1 MPGAIDGLPSFSM
14 EIKKLNRENGYNTP
28 KQVRKLMSRMLV
40 RYETLDIP
48 EVERVK
54 IGLQGAKWLG
64 DLMKTSALEARLT
77 KLEKTLAVAIALQ
90 NNARPRPWSQPP
102 EAEKTSHKGS

>member
-40 RYETLDIP
+40 RCETLDIP

-64 DLMKTSALEARLT
+64 DLMKTSALEPRLT
-77 KLEKTLAVAIALQ
+77 NLKQTLAAAIPLP
-90 NNARPRPWSQPP
+90 NTPLPRPSPP
-102 EAEKTSHKGS
+102 PP